1 MRKTYSTDH
10 TPAIFMLTMLY
21 NYWVHQYS
29 QDREVS
35 KMYSVTSPNSLKKD
49 SGKCMMN
56 SEENLLVGL
65 SIHTPVFQPLKSNKK
80 VGSSEE
86 EIEGEFSNF
95 CC

>member
-1 MRKTYSTDH
+1 MSNRHNMRKTYSTDH

-65 SIHTPVFQPLKSNKK
+65 SIHTACFSASQ
-80 VGSSEE
+80 EQQ
-86 EIEGEFSNF
+86 EGWFFRGRNRR
-95 CC
+95 